1 MILGAIFRLGGS
13 TICFTA
19 IISPV
24 SVMASKTDPKAPFP
38 SMAPFCQCTVW
49 VPSRFSFFGF
59 VFTFFLEIF
68 SFDNFFFIWTIE
80 DAVAV
85 PPGLPTRESSLD
97 FGSSLCFSSSYHHFF
112 KFLEKLFFLKTTYQ
126 VHLEAPTLGLFTKMG
141 EGFIQVLL

>member
-1 MILGAIFRLGGS
+1 MILGAILRLGGS

-24 SVMASKTDPKAPFP
+24 SVMASKTDPKAPLP
-38 SMAPFCQCTVW
+38 NRAPFCQWTVW
-49 VPSRFSFFGF
+49 VPSFSFFDF
-59 VFTFFLEIF
+59 VFNFFFEMF

-97 FGSSLCFSSSYHHFF
+97 FGSSLCFSSSYHHFLVSRKALF
-112 KFLEKLFFLKTTYQ
+112 KKQTYQ
-126 VHLEAPTLGLFTKMG
+126 VHLEAPTLRLFTKMG